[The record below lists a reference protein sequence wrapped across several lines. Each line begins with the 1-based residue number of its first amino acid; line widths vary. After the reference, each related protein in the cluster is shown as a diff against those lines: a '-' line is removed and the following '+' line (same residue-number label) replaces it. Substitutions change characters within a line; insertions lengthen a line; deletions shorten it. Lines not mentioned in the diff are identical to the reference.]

1 MPVDIPIRILIV
13 DDHSVVRKGLLNLL
27 EDEAD
32 IEIVGEASDGDD
44 ALDMIPET
52 QPDVILLDITMP
64 RMSGIE
70 VTKEVARSFP
80 GVRILVFSMHNNPDY
95 ILSAVQNGASG
106 YLLKDTDQ
114 EEILK
119 AIRTVHG
126 GELYYPPNASSVII
140 RNLIVPRSNLRSV
153 DSQARGSSS
162 ASIWNKVTT
171 REYQILQCLTEGM
184 SSKEIAERFEVSSH
198 TVANQRASIIRKAR
212 VKNTAEL
219 VSMALKEYLQVAFCN

>member
-1 MPVDIPIRILIV
+1 M

-27 EDEAD
+27 EDEPD
-32 IEIVGEASDGDD
+32 IQIVGEASDGDE
-44 ALDMIPET
+44 ALEMIPNT
-52 QPDVILLDITMP
+52 RPDVILLDITMP

-70 VTKEVARSFP
+70 VTKEVYRTFP
-80 GVRILVFSMHNNPDY
+80 EIRILVFSMHNNPDY
-95 ILSAVQNGASG
+95 ILNAVQNGAAG

-119 AIRTVHG
+119 AIRTVHA

-140 RNLIVPRSNLRSV
+140 RNLVVLKNTNRSTDTHSSSL
-153 DSQARGSSS
+153 SS
-162 ASIWNKVTT
+162 ASIWNKVTS
-171 REYQILQCLTEGM
+171 REHQILQCLTEGM
-184 SSKEIAERFEVSSH
+184 SSKEIAMRFDVSPH

-219 VSMALKEYLQVAFCN
+219 VSLALKEAM

>member
-1 MPVDIPIRILIV
+1 MPIKVLIA
-13 DDHSVVRKGLLNLL
+13 DDHSVVRKGILNLL
-27 EDEAD
+27 EDESD
-32 IEIVGEASDGDD
+32 IEIVGEASDGDEAID
-44 ALDMIPET
+44 LIPVT
-52 QPDVILLDITMP
+52 HPDVLLLDITMP

-70 VTKEVARSFP
+70 VAREASRLYP
-80 GVRILVFSMHNNPDY
+80 EVRILVFSMHNNPDY
-95 ILSAVQNGASG
+95 ILNAVQSGAAG

-119 AIRTVHG
+119 AVRAVAA

-140 RNLIVPRSNLRSV
+140 RNLVVPKNSYRQTESGIGAST
-153 DSQARGSSS
+153 A
-162 ASIWNKVTT
+162 ASIWNKITP

-184 SSKEIAERFEVSSH
+184 SSKEIAERFDVSPH

-219 VSMALKEYLQVAFCN
+219 VSIALREQA

>member
-1 MPVDIPIRILIV
+1 MSVDMPIRILIV
-13 DDHSVVRKGLLNLL
+13 DDHSVVRKGLHNLL
-27 EDEAD
+27 EDEED
-32 IEIVGEASDGDD
+32 IEIVGEASDGDE
-44 ALDMIPET
+44 ALEMLPET

-70 VTKEVARSFP
+70 VTKEVVRSFP
-80 GVRILVFSMHNNPDY
+80 GIRILVFSMHNNPDY
-95 ILSAVQNGASG
+95 ILNAVQNGASG

-119 AIRTVHG
+119 AIRMVHS

-140 RNLIVPRSNLRSV
+140 RNLVVPKNGLRGA
-153 DSQARGSSS
+153 DYQPGSSS
-162 ASIWNKVTT
+162 ATSIWNKVTS

-184 SSKEIAERFEVSSH
+184 SSKEIAERFDVSPH

-219 VSMALKEYLQVAFCN
+219 VSLALKENL

>member
-1 MPVDIPIRILIV
+1 MKNTTPIRILIV

-27 EDEAD
+27 EDEPD

-44 ALDMIPET
+44 ALDML
-52 QPDVILLDITMP
+52 PDVLPDIMLLDITMP

-70 VTKEVARSFP
+70 VTKEVTRSFP
-80 GVRILVFSMHNNPDY
+80 SVRILVFSMHNNPDY
-95 ILSAVQNGASG
+95 ILNAVQNGAAG

-114 EEILK
+114 EEILR
-119 AIRTVHG
+119 AIRTVHA

-140 RNLIVPRSNLRSV
+140 RNLVVQKSTHRTTEQFLTIP
-153 DSQARGSSS
+153 SS
-162 ASIWNKVTT
+162 ASIWNKITS
-171 REYQILQCLTEGM
+171 REHQILECLTEGL
-184 SSKEIAERFEVSSH
+184 SSKEIAQRFDVSPH

-219 VSMALKEYLQVAFCN
+219 VSLALKEHL

>member
-1 MPVDIPIRILIV
+1 M
-13 DDHSVVRKGLLNLL
+13 NLL
-27 EDEAD
+27 EDEPG
-32 IEIVGEASDGDD
+32 IEIVGEASDGDE
-44 ALDMIPET
+44 AITLIPAT
-52 QPDVILLDITMP
+52 QPDVLLVDITMP

-70 VTKEVARSFP
+70 VAREASRLYP
-80 GVRILVFSMHNNPDY
+80 EVRILVFSMHNNPDY
-95 ILSAVQNGASG
+95 ILNAVQSGAAG

-119 AIRTVHG
+119 AVRAVAA

-140 RNLIVPRSNLRSV
+140 RNLVVPKNSCRQPETGMST
-153 DSQARGSSS
+153 GMT
-162 ASIWNKVTT
+162 ASIWNKITP

-184 SSKEIAERFEVSSH
+184 SSKEIAERFDVSPH

-219 VSMALKEYLQVAFCN
+219 VSIALREQV

>member
-1 MPVDIPIRILIV
+1 MPIKVLIA
-13 DDHSVVRKGLLNLL
+13 DDHSVVRKGILNLL
-27 EDEAD
+27 EDESD
-32 IEIVGEASDGDD
+32 IEIVGEASDGDEAID
-44 ALDMIPET
+44 LIPVT
-52 QPDVILLDITMP
+52 HPDVLLLDITMP

-70 VTKEVARSFP
+70 VAREASRLYP
-80 GVRILVFSMHNNPDY
+80 EVRILVFSMHNNPDY
-95 ILSAVQNGASG
+95 ILNAVQSGAAG

-119 AIRTVHG
+119 AVRAVAA

-140 RNLIVPRSNLRSV
+140 RNLVVPKNAYRQTETGIGTST
-153 DSQARGSSS
+153 
-162 ASIWNKVTT
+162 ASIWNKITP

-184 SSKEIAERFEVSSH
+184 SSKEIAERFDVSPH

-219 VSMALKEYLQVAFCN
+219 VSIALREQA

>member
-1 MPVDIPIRILIV
+1 MPIRILIV
-13 DDHSVVRKGLLNLL
+13 DDHSVVRKGILNLL
-27 EDEAD
+27 EDEDD
-32 IEIVGEASDGDD
+32 IKIVGEASDGDD

-80 GVRILVFSMHNNPDY
+80 GVRVLVFSMHNNPDY
-95 ILSAVQNGASG
+95 ILNAVQNGASG

-140 RNLIVPRSNLRSV
+140 RNLLVSRSTLRTP
-153 DSQARGSSS
+153 DSQAESRSSS
-162 ASIWNKVTT
+162 SIWNKVTS

-184 SSKEIAERFEVSSH
+184 SSKEIAERFEVSPH

-219 VSMALKEYLQVAFCN
+219 VSMALKENL